1 MGFICTEFFTSILLF
16 TVFINLLFD
25 SRLFHNTIRNIN
37 GVLWH
42 CSILFSLYK
51 EKCFKICNLK
61 DSNKLVV
68 SEIFKIIGLL
78 LLLYQNQYLILVV
91 AQILLGLSYSMMA
104 GVDTAIIKRNITNE
118 KYVQNKSNSYMF
130 LSLLISG
137 IIGSYLYGIN
147 IKWPIIMTGIFSILT
162 IIIIR
167 CTLVENRELNLIGE
181 TKGKIKKFLPEEKFW
196 ILHYSFKSVNIR
208 IFIGFIPINIYND
221 LKLNNL
227 QFISVLTCYT
237 VMGYLSSRYLTKY
250 LNYKFVSE
258 ICLIIFLII
267 YTYQSFIAVTISM
280 IFLGISSG
288 LTRPQTI
295 NKLSSSSNLRVMLNY
310 AETLYFILI
319 SHFTYWWLSIFNWNY
334 SIFNVIYVI
343 IDVYIFTNIILFK
356 ERST

>member
-1 MGFICTEFFTSILLF
+1 MNKLILGIYLYRIFSRAYFYLPFLLIYFLIQGYSIIQLEILMASYGIAAF
-16 TVFINLLFD
+16 
-25 SRLFHNTIRNIN
+25 
-37 GVLWH
+37 
-42 CSILFSLYK
+42 LFSLYK

-196 ILHYSFKSVNIR
+196 ILHYSFLRALILGF
-208 IFIGFIPINIYND
+208 FIGFIPINIYND

-258 ICLIIFLII
+258 ICLIIFL
-267 YTYQSFIAVTISM
+267 
-280 IFLGISSG
+280 
-288 LTRPQTI
+288 
-295 NKLSSSSNLRVMLNY
+295 
-310 AETLYFILI
+310 
-319 SHFTYWWLSIFNWNY
+319 
-334 SIFNVIYVI
+334 
-343 IDVYIFTNIILFK
+343 
-356 ERST
+356 